1 MQTTLVETLVD
12 SLSQCKGSLITVKFD
27 TQEQNPLLAIFRA
40 FDGFCR
46 DLQHSDNLEHF
57 LEVRTSLKGALG
69 PMSQVLRT
77 QMPALDS
84 LTGDLDT
91 GVPLNMDQKELF
103 SMVMYAL
110 QAFVRAIGCTSH
122 PTVILLDDMHRADK
136 ESLDFVWRVITDS
149 GAKSHSFFFVGC
161 YREEE
166 VQADHPLMEQL
177 GLLAVSGVPMWNIS
191 LNPLRKVD
199 INELLSDA
207 LCLSPRLTAS
217 LAKEIFSRTGGNPM
231 FVRQLLLSL
240 YEENQLYFSASS
252 RRWQWNIVQIR
263 SMNIPD
269 NAVDLVLERM
279 RTYGPNIQIMLRVA
293 ALIGV
298 RFEPSSLV
306 LFEAGGDGG
315 DGTDII
321 DSIEMAV
328 DDGLVVLDGAE
339 YRFSHDLVWEAA
351 FSLTNPQDI
360 PKMHLIIGYRLLRG
374 ARLHSNEAFEHHLFL
389 IVNQLNLGSG
399 AISDHA
405 SKTRIAELNLQAGR
419 KAVESYSFL
428 EASIFFLQGSVL
440 LTNDDWENNYELAL
454 ELNTS
459 SAETQVALSNY
470 DGAVLSASSVLSNG
484 MSLKD
489 KLRAHRATVIALS
502 GQGKLNQALE
512 QCSAVL
518 KELGT
523 QIPTI
528 VDEGVLKSEFVKTRM
543 LITSTSVSEIISRPT
558 LSSEHWLE
566 AETIRFLFAASRI
579 LYVTDT
585 RLCIFV
591 VLKMIQALQK
601 GMTPNASYV
610 FACFANAL
618 CHNGDYDLSSTCAT
632 IATSLLTR
640 FSGKDSGITHLLL
653 NMSILTYRQPLQAC
667 REALRRARAETL
679 SVGETDFAFIT
690 LSYLAPLAIFAPD
703 GKPLDDVVVELSN
716 ADKELSSNQHFTQ
729 YIPQIYGQ
737 ALQNLKEHPSP
748 GHNQDPVVLT
758 GTIIQNQEEY
768 LAHARHKPIA
778 EKIERKVNFCQLWL
792 AILYRK
798 FDCISEFAELVRRRH
813 VSSGLYPSFLFIQEA
828 FYVGLAANFVVRQGL
843 NDAEKWQ
850 AVALD
855 MTDKIA
861 KWAKDGSSWNFSN
874 KRDLLLAENAF
885 TAGDADTA
893 AELYSKAI
901 NGAKEHKFINEEAMT
916 CECAALF
923 FHEQEN
929 SLEANKYL
937 ERSRDAYARWGAQ
950 RKVDDVQSY
959 IDENFI

>member
-1 MQTTLVETLVD
+1 MHVLKTALVETLVD
-12 SLSQCKGSLITVKFD
+12 SLSQCKGSLITVKFN

-57 LEVRTSLKGALG
+57 LEVRTSLKSALG

-149 GAKSHSFFFVGC
+149 GAKPHSFFFVGC

-240 YEENQLYFSASS
+240 YEENRLYFSASS

-298 RFEPSSLV
+298 PFEPSSLV
-306 LFEAGGDGG
+306 LFEAGGGGG

-321 DSIEMAV
+321 DSIDTAV

-389 IVNQLNLGSG
+389 IVNQLNQGSG
-399 AISDHA
+399 AIPDQA

-419 KAVESYSFL
+419 KAVESYLFL

-440 LTNDDWENNYELAL
+440 LTNDDWE
-454 ELNTS
+454 
-459 SAETQVALSNY
+459 
-470 DGAVLSASSVLSNG
+470 
-484 MSLKD
+484 
-489 KLRAHRATVIALS
+489 
-502 GQGKLNQALE
+502 
-512 QCSAVL
+512 
-518 KELGT
+518 
-523 QIPTI
+523 
-528 VDEGVLKSEFVKTRM
+528 
-543 LITSTSVSEIISRPT
+543 ITT
-558 LSSEHWLE
+558 
-566 AETIRFLFAASRI
+566 
-579 LYVTDT
+579 
-585 RLCIFV
+585 
-591 VLKMIQALQK
+591 
-601 GMTPNASYV
+601 
-610 FACFANAL
+610 
-618 CHNGDYDLSSTCAT
+618 
-632 IATSLLTR
+632 
-640 FSGKDSGITHLLL
+640 
-653 NMSILTYRQPLQAC
+653 
-667 REALRRARAETL
+667 
-679 SVGETDFAFIT
+679 
-690 LSYLAPLAIFAPD
+690 
-703 GKPLDDVVVELSN
+703 
-716 ADKELSSNQHFTQ
+716 
-729 YIPQIYGQ
+729 
-737 ALQNLKEHPSP
+737 NLP
-748 GHNQDPVVLT
+748 
-758 GTIIQNQEEY
+758 
-768 LAHARHKPIA
+768 
-778 EKIERKVNFCQLWL
+778 
-792 AILYRK
+792 
-798 FDCISEFAELVRRRH
+798 
-813 VSSGLYPSFLFIQEA
+813 
-828 FYVGLAANFVVRQGL
+828 
-843 NDAEKWQ
+843 
-850 AVALD
+850 
-855 MTDKIA
+855 
-861 KWAKDGSSWNFSN
+861 
-874 KRDLLLAENAF
+874 
-885 TAGDADTA
+885 
-893 AELYSKAI
+893 
-901 NGAKEHKFINEEAMT
+901 
-916 CECAALF
+916 
-923 FHEQEN
+923 
-929 SLEANKYL
+929 
-937 ERSRDAYARWGAQ
+937 
-950 RKVDDVQSY
+950 
-959 IDENFI
+959 